1 MFGTFAILMYLTEI
15 REMSGLTSIQIQAL
29 VRQMDES
36 LRRHKGLKR
45 TNTHEHRKK
54 VVEENEY
61 LYNVFPTVFEM
72 HYEGK
77 LDETFFNMLK
87 LRRRIEAKEITED
100 EASKIVGQQLFD
112 RYVAPKVNN
121 TPPPAPPMTYE
132 EYYRQFQ
139 TSQDVRPEAAQESTS
154 EQ

>member
-1 MFGTFAILMYLTEI
+1 
-15 REMSGLTSIQIQAL
+15 MSELNSIQIQAL

-54 VVEENEY
+54 IVDENQQ
-61 LYNVFPTVFEM
+61 LYNIFPSVFEM

-87 LRRRIEAKEITED
+87 LRRQIEKGEITED
-100 EASKIVGQQLFD
+100 EASKVVGQQLFD
-112 RYVAPKVNN
+112 RYVAPIVNN
-121 TPPPAPPMTYE
+121 TPAPEKPLTYE
-132 EYYRQFQ
+132 DYYKQFENK
-139 TSQDVRPEAAQESTS
+139 PS
-154 EQ
+154 E

>member
-1 MFGTFAILMYLTEI
+1 MAEF
-15 REMSGLTSIQIQAL
+15 TSIQIQAL

-54 VVEENEY
+54 VVEENQQ
-61 LYNVFPTVFEM
+61 LYSIFPSVFEM

-87 LRRRIEAKEITED
+87 LRRQIEKGEITE
-100 EASKIVGQQLFD
+100 EAASKIVGQQLFD
-112 RYVAPKVNN
+112 RYVAPVVNN
-121 TPPPAPPMTYE
+121 TPVPEKPLTYE
-132 EYYRQFQ
+132 DYYKQFE
-139 TSQDVRPEAAQESTS
+139 TKPSESKPD
-154 EQ
+154 EQA